1 MYQFPK
7 TKIDTYRGTEGSG
20 FLWLCRTF
28 QMIDGRTITI
38 ASHHETTISC
48 SCLIYAVD
56 ATTRQKRMTN
66 ARETIRMRI
75 AFDSCS
81 KSFLGLPTRHTVYTK
96 CSSIVC
102 VSISYLFFLFI
113 SYYWMNYIIWMVQS
127 WGGGRGGV
135 QFSETDFVSR
145 CLRTMYWKWKR
156 ILMIMDTIYC
166 ML

>member
-1 MYQFPK
+1 MSSYCVSISK
-7 TKIDTYRGTEGSG
+7 KKIDTYRGTEGSG

-81 KSFLGLPTRHTVYTK
+81 KSFLGLPTRHTVYIYIYIPSVHRSFAFQYPIY
-96 CSSIVC
+96 SSN
-102 VSISYLFFLFI
+102 SFH
-113 SYYWMNYIIWMVQS
+113 
-127 WGGGRGGV
+127 
-135 QFSETDFVSR
+135 
-145 CLRTMYWKWKR
+145 
-156 ILMIMDTIYC
+156 TIE
-166 ML
+166 